1 MWFSIVVWSW
11 IVCPSISGETVPEN
25 PGSLYDVKP
34 MAEPLFRINPSAAT
48 VRENE
53 PVVLRLSVEN
63 PAPGSYVYSVTPVVE
78 NAVLGAFNGIFQF
91 SPNYVQAGDYTF
103 YFTARNGEQRLT
115 QSAKVK
121 VEDNN
126 RLPEVLLSFSGTLT
140 VKENESVLIQ
150 ILAIDPDVDNTLTY
164 GMEPKIPNA
173 AVNAQTGDIL
183 FQPDYTQAGRYP
195 VAFTVSDGHTVVSAS
210 RTIVVENVNRLP
222 ELILNP
228 AQGGI
233 LQVGQEFNLLAF
245 ATDPD
250 NDPLTIAADPLPPH
264 STFDPGSGR
273 FTFNP
278 HLEQFREKYTIQFTV
293 DDTIATVSQTITFEI
308 AAQVSPLFEFDR
320 IDDYQG
326 WTAAQHIDF
335 LEVENGVLKGVC
347 TGNDPILTRTGLHI
361 DTFSQNQMVIR
372 ALMNTASPIDIFFI
386 TEDWEFV
393 GPVTLS
399 VQDDSRMA
407 TYAADL
413 RNLFPHPRYIQTIRL
428 DPGLIPNVFQIDF
441 IGFLE
446 TRIPTRT
453 PTPNPSH
460 SPTPT
465 FTATATPSPT
475 PPYATPTLT
484 STPTPTATLTPTPIP
499 ALQHFDF
506 DKHDAIQN
514 TFEVMAPIGYK
525 PAEVAITEIPEL
537 PGMDGNA
544 VIVRT
549 KPGEGAFMV
558 SKGTFLCPGK
568 GVVLKISVLSG
579 SGNPS
584 IALIG
589 FNAPMDGQLAYHVA
603 ENQALMPGFG
613 TELELYYRPP
623 NQALQI
629 GLQVVNPPHAVQETF
644 VLFDHLS
651 VLNLDIVPALSDG
664 KLSAEKVQTDPDG
677 SFDGDLSHLITN
689 INLVDG
695 SVQKFPLTGLNK
707 GLKLSVDEDE
717 IAANAGIAVND
728 SGNLQ
733 PGLFVT
739 QVLAGRSLGSGGVM
753 ALAMSNGQHT
763 FVVFE
768 DASSLPMNE
777 IGKPIAL
784 GGNIESF
791 NSMMDP
797 IALVQYAGAGIFSSV
812 FVDSLQVWKVMADF

>member
-1 MWFSIVVWSW
+1 M
-11 IVCPSISGETVPEN
+11 CPCFSGESIPKSH
-25 PGSLYDVKP
+25 GSLHVVNP
-34 MAEPLFRINPSAAT
+34 WAEAVLRINPNTVT

-126 RLPEVLLSFSGTLT
+126 RLPELFVSFSGTLT
-140 VKENESVLIQ
+140 VKENETVRIH
-150 ILAIDPDVDNTLTY
+150 ILAIDPDVDNILMY

-173 AVNAQTGDIL
+173 VVNAQTGEVL
-183 FQPDYTQAGRYP
+183 FHPNYTQAGTYP
-195 VAFTVSDGHTVVSAS
+195 VTFTVSDGKSVVSAS
-210 RTIVVENVNRLP
+210 RTIVVENVNRPP
-222 ELILNP
+222 ELILHP
-228 AQGGI
+228 AQGGV
-233 LQVGQEFNLLAF
+233 LQVGQVFNLLAF
-245 ATDPD
+245 AADSD
-250 NDPLTIAADPLPPH
+250 NDPLTIAADPLPPN
-264 STFDPGSGR
+264 SKFDTSNGR
-273 FTFNP
+273 FTFIP
-278 HLEQFREKYTIQFTV
+278 QLEQFREKYTIRFTV
-293 DDTIATVSQTITFEI
+293 DDTYTTVSQSIAFEI
-308 AAQVSPLFEFDR
+308 GAPISPIFEFDR
-320 IDDYQG
+320 DDDYQG

-347 TGNDPILTRTGLHI
+347 TGNDPILTRVGLHI

-372 ALMNTASPIDIFFI
+372 ALMKTASPIEVFFI

-393 GPVTLS
+393 GPVTVP
-399 VQDDSRMA
+399 VQYGSQMI

-413 RNLFPHPRYIQTIRL
+413 RNLFPHPRYIQTIRI

-441 IGFLE
+441 VGFFQ
-446 TRIPTRT
+446 TGIPTRT

-484 STPTPTATLTPTPIP
+484 FTPTPTATMTPTPIP
-499 ALQHFDF
+499 TLQHFDF

-514 TFEVMAPIGYK
+514 AFEVMAPIGYK

-544 VIVRT
+544 IIVRT

-558 SKGTFLCPGK
+558 SKETFLTSGK

-613 TELELYYRPP
+613 TELELYYQPP
-623 NQALQI
+623 NRAIQI

-644 VLFDHLS
+644 VLFDRLS
-651 VLNLDIVPALSDG
+651 VLNLDILPAVSSG
-664 KLSAEKVQTDPDG
+664 KFPAEKVQTDPDG
-677 SFDGDLSHLITN
+677 SFDGDLSRLITN
-689 INLVDG
+689 INMVDG

-717 IAANAGIAVND
+717 IAANAGVALTD
-728 SGNLQ
+728 SGNFQ
-733 PGLFVT
+733 PGLFVM
-739 QVLAGRSLGSGGVM
+739 QVLAGRSLGSGGIM

-768 DASSLPMNE
+768 DASSLPMGE
-777 IGKPIAL
+777 IGKQIVL

-791 NSMMDP
+791 NSLMNP

-812 FVDSLQVWKVMADF
+812 FVDSLQVWKVLADL